1 MKTILS
7 IITTLVVASTA
18 QAGECPRGKYTYT
31 EPDGTR
37 VIVRETGIITT
48 LSPDNRVDH
57 FFAPVSEEQ
66 RINTLTYCNLG
77 SVPTRNRVRL
87 AIVSPTG
94 QVTGYITTK

>member
-1 MKTILS
+1 MKLYSS
-7 IITTLVVASTA
+7 IILTLVVGVA
-18 QAGECPRGKYTYT
+18 QAGECPRGQYRYT

-37 VIVRETGIITT
+37 VIVRETGIVTT

-66 RINTLTYCNLG
+66 RINTLTSCNLG
-77 SVPTRNRVRL
+77 SVPVRRSVRL